1 MRNDT
6 LDCGLLGAV
15 LVDLVMCS
23 SESVHEQVVMRLI
36 PRNSKLFCETLVFKS
51 FFRCQLNQKKNGE
64 KVTLAMLP

>member
-36 PRNSKLFCETLVFKS
+36 LRTSKLFLWTLLLQSLFGVSSIKIRMEAS
-51 FFRCQLNQKKNGE
+51 KIKH
-64 KVTLAMLP
+64 KI

>member
-36 PRNSKLFCETLVFKS
+36 LRTSKLFLWTLLLQSLFVVS
-51 FFRCQLNQKKNGE
+51 SINLRMDE
-64 KVTLAMLP
+64 IVTLAMLP